1 MKIKIYQINMDRDNG
16 NYSFTNYE
24 NTIRRTG
31 GGIRSSI
38 YDCVFDGE
46 VACKG
51 LEEVYEKFNID
62 SPPGFKGHSL
72 SVSDIVEI
80 AESDSVEKGYY
91 FCDSIGFKKIDFEP
105 EKAEKNMDNKITVV
119 LVEPGKLARIAHIGT
134 SLSELQAAV
143 DGNIETFYPYEEQV
157 CIVCDDEGKICGK
170 PLNRAIYNEDG
181 TIMDIMAGT
190 FFICDCSKPSFGSL
204 SEEQQQRFLKQF
216 KYPEQFCRING
227 EITAIRYKP
236 ERNEAR

>member
-16 NYSFTNYE
+16 SYSFTNYE

-105 EKAEKNMDNKITVV
+105 ENAEKKCTTF
-119 LVEPGKLARIAHIGT
+119 KLR
-134 SLSELQAAV
+134 
-143 DGNIETFYPYEEQV
+143 
-157 CIVCDDEGKICGK
+157 
-170 PLNRAIYNEDG
+170 
-181 TIMDIMAGT
+181 MW
-190 FFICDCSKPSFGSL
+190 
-204 SEEQQQRFLKQF
+204 
-216 KYPEQFCRING
+216 
-227 EITAIRYKP
+227 IR
-236 ERNEAR
+236 

>member
-16 NYSFTNYE
+16 SYSFTNYE

-119 LVEPGKLARIAHIGT
+119 LVEPA
-134 SLSELQAAV
+134 SLPVSLIS
-143 DGNIETFYPYEEQV
+143 GQV
-157 CIVCDDEGKICGK
+157 FPNYSQRSGVI
-170 PLNRAIYNEDG
+170 
-181 TIMDIMAGT
+181 
-190 FFICDCSKPSFGSL
+190 SKPFILMRNKSVSYAMMRVRFAGS
-204 SEEQQQRFLKQF
+204 R
-216 KYPEQFCRING
+216 
-227 EITAIRYKP
+227 
-236 ERNEAR
+236 

>member
-16 NYSFTNYE
+16 SYNFTNYE

-31 GGIRSSI
+31 GDIRSGI

-143 DGNIETFYPYEEQV
+143 DGNIEPFYPYQEQV

-216 KYPEQFCRING
+216 KYPEQFCRVNG
-227 EITAIRYKP
+227 EITAIKYKP

>member
-16 NYSFTNYE
+16 SYSFTNYE

-80 AESDSVEKGYY
+80 ENSDTVEKGYY
-91 FCDSIGFKKIDFEP
+91 FCDSFGFKKIDFEP
-105 EKAEKNMDNKITVV
+105 SLAVESKKEQITVV
-119 LVEPGKLARIAHIGT
+119 ICEPGKLARVANIGT
-134 SLSELQAAV
+134 ELTDLQAV
-143 DGNIETFYPYEEQV
+143 VGGNIETFYPYEEQV

-204 SEEQQQRFLKQF
+204 SKEQQQRFVNQF
-216 KYPEQFCRING
+216 KYPESFFRINE
-227 EITAIRYKP
+227 EIKAVKYKP
-236 ERNEAR
+236 ERNEVR

>member
-1 MKIKIYQINMDRDNG
+1 MNIKIYQINMDRDNG
-16 NYSFTNYE
+16 SYSFTNYE
-24 NTIRRTG
+24 NTTKRTG
-31 GGIRSSI
+31 GTIKSSI
-38 YDCVFDGE
+38 YDCVFDGK
-46 VACKG
+46 VDCKG
-51 LEEVYEKFNID
+51 LEEIYEKFNTERPSD
-62 SPPGFKGHSL
+62 FTGHSL

-80 AESDSVEKGYY
+80 VESDSIEKGYY

-105 EKAEKNMDNKITVV
+105 EIAEANADNKITVV

-143 DGNIETFYPYEEQV
+143 GGNIEPFYPYEEEV

-190 FFICDCSKPSFGSL
+190 FFICDCSTPSFGSL
-204 SEEQQQRFLKQF
+204 NEEQQQRFLTQF
-216 KYPEQFCRING
+216 KYPEQFIKLNG
-227 EITAIRYKP
+227 EITAIKYKP

>member
-16 NYSFTNYE
+16 SYSFTNYE

-105 EKAEKNMDNKITVV
+105 EKAEKNIQHLLCRCACGSTYVYNVY
-119 LVEPGKLARIAHIGT
+119 
-134 SLSELQAAV
+134 
-143 DGNIETFYPYEEQV
+143 DG
-157 CIVCDDEGKICGK
+157 ICRK
-170 PLNRAIYNEDG
+170 
-181 TIMDIMAGT
+181 
-190 FFICDCSKPSFGSL
+190 
-204 SEEQQQRFLKQF
+204 
-216 KYPEQFCRING
+216 
-227 EITAIRYKP
+227 
-236 ERNEAR
+236 

>member
-16 NYSFTNYE
+16 SYSFTNYE

-31 GGIRSSI
+31 GEIRSGI

-80 AESDSVEKGYY
+80 AESDSVE
-91 FCDSIGFKKIDFEP
+91 
-105 EKAEKNMDNKITVV
+105 
-119 LVEPGKLARIAHIGT
+119 
-134 SLSELQAAV
+134 
-143 DGNIETFYPYEEQV
+143 
-157 CIVCDDEGKICGK
+157 
-170 PLNRAIYNEDG
+170 
-181 TIMDIMAGT
+181 
-190 FFICDCSKPSFGSL
+190 
-204 SEEQQQRFLKQF
+204 
-216 KYPEQFCRING
+216 
-227 EITAIRYKP
+227 
-236 ERNEAR
+236 

>member
-16 NYSFTNYE
+16 SYSFTNYE

-31 GGIRSSI
+31 GGIRSDI
-38 YDCVFDGE
+38 YDKVFEGE
-46 VACKG
+46 VDCKG
-51 LEEVYEKFNID
+51 PEEIYTMFNENHPE
-62 SPPGFKGHSL
+62 SFKGHSF

-80 AESDSVEKGYY
+80 VESDSVEKGYY

-105 EKAEKNMDNKITVV
+105 EKAEVKTENKITVV
-119 LVEPGKLARIAHIGT
+119 LVEPGKLARIANIGT
-134 SLSELQAAV
+134 SLSELQKAV
-143 DGNIETFYPYEEQV
+143 GGDIETFYPYEEQV

-170 PLNRAIYNEDG
+170 PLNRAVYNEDG

-204 SEEQQQRFLKQF
+204 SEEQQQRFVNQF
-216 KYPEQFCRING
+216 KYPESFIRING
-227 EITAIRYKP
+227 EIKAVKYRP

>member
-16 NYSFTNYE
+16 SYSFTNYE

-38 YDCVFDGE
+38 YDCVFDGD

-51 LEEVYEKFNID
+51 LEEIYEKFNID

-119 LVEPGKLARIAHIGT
+119 LVEPGKLARIAQIGT

-190 FFICDCSKPSFGSL
+190 FFICDCS
-204 SEEQQQRFLKQF
+204 
-216 KYPEQFCRING
+216 
-227 EITAIRYKP
+227 
-236 ERNEAR
+236 